1 MILVSNHNVFGTMEF
16 IGTIHKL
23 YGTMEFIETIHK
35 DWLCLSLKKIQDS
48 V

>member
-1 MILVSNHNVFGTMEF
+1 MILVSYHNVFGTMEF

-35 DWLCLSLKKIQDS
+35 DLLCLSLKKIQDG